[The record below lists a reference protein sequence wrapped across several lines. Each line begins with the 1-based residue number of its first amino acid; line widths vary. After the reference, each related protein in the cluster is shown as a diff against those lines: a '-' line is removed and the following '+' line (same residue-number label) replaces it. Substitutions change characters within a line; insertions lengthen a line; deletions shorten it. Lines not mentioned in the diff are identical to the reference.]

1 VRSRIIV
8 LMFGMIVLFSIS
20 RAVNASGFN
29 TVSFTYGYIHGSL
42 EFPEEAHPTETITC
56 NLTITAYVDVTLYNL
71 TFAISGLVGENWQTL
86 HTEQIISYAMAMGEN
101 LSRKVMVTLPQN
113 LSERLNY
120 IIEASTDKG
129 FGNTVF
135 YATYV
140 RATTYDALANL
151 YSALLINDSK
161 LQTDYAQLSTNYS
174 ALNGTYNSLT
184 GEYNAIQTSYSS
196 LNSSYESLSANYT
209 SLVLSHNSLQYIKT
223 KYDDSLAELTIVR
236 NLMYLF
242 GISTVILAAATIYFR
257 KKAPY
262 IVLHKETSAKPDK
275 NNKTATE

>member
-1 VRSRIIV
+1 
-8 LMFGMIVLFSIS
+8 MFGMVVLFSVG

-42 EFPEEAHPTETITC
+42 EFPEEAHPTDTITC
-56 NLTITAYVDVTLYNL
+56 NLTVTAYVGLTLFNL

-101 LSRKVMVTLPQN
+101 LSRQVTVTLPLS

-129 FGNTVF
+129 FGNTAF

-140 RATTYDALANL
+140 RATSYDALANL

-161 LQTDYAQLSTNYS
+161 LQTDYAQLSANYS

-184 GEYNAIQTSYSS
+184 VAYNAMQTSYSS
-196 LNSSYESLSANYT
+196 LNSSYESLSANYA
-209 SLVLSHNSLQYIKT
+209 SLVLSHSSLQEFYTYITT
-223 KYDDSLAELTIVR
+223 KYDASMAELTIVR